1 MNLIMST
8 NDFNRDRIYLLD
20 PIKNFVLDNAL
31 FYKIIYSTNIVTLN
45 NIILDVKF
53 LNVSLCKLNSKY
65 KMIIEKNENNR
76 RTIETL
82 YNIERDILN
91 KINLEG
97 IPVMDMNIN
106 ILSKNLKLYSEEDL
120 GDKIKELNLKVKI
133 SGIWKTKDKYGIT
146 YKFSL

>member
-1 MNLIMST
+1 
-8 NDFNRDRIYLLD
+8 
-20 PIKNFVLDNAL
+20 
-31 FYKIIYSTNIVTLN
+31 
-45 NIILDVKF
+45 
-53 LNVSLCKLNSKY
+53 
-65 KMIIEKNENNR
+65 MIIEKNENNR

>member
-1 MNLIMST
+1 MNLIMNT
-8 NDFNRDRIYLLD
+8 NDFNKDRIYLLD

-53 LNVSLCKLNSKY
+53 YNVSLCKLNNKY
-65 KMIIEKNENNR
+65 KMIIEKNDNKK
-76 RTIETL
+76 TVDIL

-97 IPVMDMNIN
+97 DSIMDMHIN
-106 ILSKNLKLYSEEDL
+106 ILSKNVKVYSEKDL

-133 SGIWKTKDKYGIT
+133 SGIWKTKDNYGIT